1 MNIKNT
7 KKYRSEYLSKLADL
21 GCIICKKMGFPNSPA
36 EIHHIR
42 YKDLGMSR
50 RSKAREC
57 IPLCPNHHRNGS
69 ESYHY
74 SPKKFN
80 AKWGSQKELLQEVLT
95 YVNNTDDVK

>member
-36 EIHHIR
+36 EIHHINEGR
-42 YKDLGMSR
+42 IGKRASFRKCL
-50 RSKAREC
+50 
-57 IPLCPNHHRNGS
+57 PLCPNHHRNGI

-74 SPKKFN
+74 SPKRFS

>member
-1 MNIKNT
+1 LSTKSIKN
-7 KKYRSEYLSKLADL
+7 KKHLERLVDL
-21 GCIICKKMGFPNSPA
+21 GCIICRKMGFPNSPA

-42 YKDLGMSR
+42 YKDLGISR

-74 SPKKFN
+74 SPKKFTK
-80 AKWGSQKELLQEVLT
+80 KWGTQKELLDFTLT
-95 YVNNTDDVK
+95 LVKDCCGKC